1 MPGKD
6 KTGPEGQGPMTGR
19 RAGYCAGQDVPEF
32 SGRGMG
38 YGRGAGGRGMR
49 CRGMNP
55 VYDRVYAPMPTY
67 VPTPVE
73 EQRHLEECAKQLE
86 DDLESI
92 KERIQELN
100 KTEE

>member
-1 MPGKD
+1 MPRKD

-38 YGRGAGGRGMR
+38 YERGAGGRGMR

-55 VYDRVYAPMPTY
+55 VYDRAYAPMPTY